1 MDGKIE
7 NVKTISVELKV
18 FDYLAKDSDYI
29 SVTEWGNG
37 EGYDININDRQ
48 FCLSHGELAAINTL
62 ISAIDYNFNIDCND

>member
-1 MDGKIE
+1 MNKIK
-7 NVKTISVELKV
+7 NLKSITCDLKV

-29 SVTEWGNG
+29 YVTEWADG

-48 FCLSHGELAAINTL
+48 FCLFHGELAAINTL